1 MGDKDLTKK
10 EKEMLQKIKEKNIDQ
25 KTNEGYRK
33 HYEDEKK
40 RNKSDRE
47 KMLKMI
53 RKLLGK

>member
-1 MGDKDLTKK
+1 
-10 EKEMLQKIKEKNIDQ
+10 MLEKIKEKNIDK

>member
-10 EKEMLQKIKEKNIDQ
+10 EKEMLEKIKEKNIDK